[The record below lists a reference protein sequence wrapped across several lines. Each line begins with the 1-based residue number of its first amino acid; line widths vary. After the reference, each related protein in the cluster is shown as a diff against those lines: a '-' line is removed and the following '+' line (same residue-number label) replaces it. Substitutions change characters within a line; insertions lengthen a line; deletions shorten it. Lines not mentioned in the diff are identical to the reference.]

1 MVFLEIFG
9 YIGGLHTYRHT
20 DRKTDTHKVSVY
32 NIDILQLMSVVL
44 LIFTVCMPVKKII
57 QINLC

>member
-44 LIFTVCMPVKKII
+44 LIFTVCRPVKKII
-57 QINLC
+57 